1 LATITIHTEYRRY
14 NPPEWVDPTVRRLL
28 DSVSVQLTDLGAIV
42 LTERIVATTR
52 KGSRVMRRNKRG
64 TPLGVYHPAWNGKPA
79 WIEIVVDDIVAELS
93 DWPLANWQFA
103 RDGAVGRVLFHEIG
117 HHLDARIGAEA
128 RSGEPAAEAWAQS
141 LFRQHVRRHYRY
153 MRPLKPVF
161 ALFARFARFMT
172 ARKRAQRQL
181 GKSTNS

>member
-1 LATITIHTEYRRY
+1 MATITIHTEYRRY

-64 TPLGVYHPAWNGKPA
+64 TPLGVYHPAWNGQPA

-93 DWPLANWQFA
+93 DWPLANWS
-103 RDGAVGRVLFHEIG
+103 DSMCVVTIG
-117 HHLDARIGAEA
+117 TCGHLSPFLPCSPG
-128 RSGEPAAEAWAQS
+128 S
-141 LFRQHVRRHYRY
+141 
-153 MRPLKPVF
+153 
-161 ALFARFARFMT
+161 
-172 ARKRAQRQL
+172 RA
-181 GKSTNS
+181 S